1 MGLPMFREPEEIA
14 AEQAAAKLDHLAAT
28 RRSTIRRESTVRP
41 ARHSSSRSLLDRI
54 REARREPAIEQRNS
68 TFSPRPHREAETE
81 AYNLETELERLRSI
95 RQRHRARAS
104 QLDREF
110 ARRANSDYIR
120 PEPEYRHD
128 MDLEILTRLRATVDN
143 VSLTDANSDI
153 GVEILLSEPLDSVPP
168 LLPRPARESGLRF
181 EVAASSQSESE
192 QPRRTRILGSG
203 AMRVPI
209 SSAGRRPDAGGSP
222 YSLTALMAAS
232 VDGEDDEDEN
242 PSLTPGFAP
251 ANGPFRPTSQP
262 LENRRPRRSDTVPV
276 DALLDTPPPETIEV
290 FYPPLRR
297 VNHLSP
303 RPLAVPGQR
312 VDGLGDRLRS
322 PSPASDGPEEE
333 NWENLL
339 NTMEPG
345 RSSTATSFLS
355 SRSDSR
361 SGSNQSSQATT
372 AATSF
377 GEIGGDDSCD
387 LDLPSGITEEDVREI
402 RARHGRLR
410 RDPPPRQEE
419 SIHEELR
426 RDLARGNERIL
437 ELEVF
442 GVILDRMQR
451 REDIPDEWWA
461 AVGLSSDVVRGSA

>member
-1 MGLPMFREPEEIA
+1 MFREPEEIA

-28 RRSTIRRESTVRP
+28 RRSTIRRESTIRP
-41 ARHSSSRSLLDRI
+41 ARHSSSRSLLDRMRLDRI
-54 REARREPAIEQRNS
+54 RESRRDPAIEFRAIPL
-68 TFSPRPHREAETE
+68 SPRPHRDHETE
-81 AYNLETELERLRSI
+81 AYDLETELMHLRSI
-95 RQRHRARAS
+95 RQRHRDHAN

-110 ARRANSDYIR
+110 SRRANSDYIR

-128 MDLEILTRLRATVDN
+128 LDLELLSRLRATVDN
-143 VSLTDANSDI
+143 VSFTDGNSDLD
-153 GVEILLSEPLDSVPP
+153 VEILLSEPLDSVPQH
-168 LLPRPARESGLRF
+168 LPRPARESGLRF

-192 QPRRTRILGSG
+192 QPRRTRIFGSR
-203 AMRVPI
+203 ATRVQSPP
-209 SSAGRRPDAGGSP
+209 AGRRLGVGASP
-222 YSLTALMAAS
+222 YSVAAQRSALE
-232 VDGEDDEDEN
+232 DGDDDENEN
-242 PSLTPGFAP
+242 SALTPGFAP
-251 ANGPFRPTSQP
+251 ANGPFRPASQP
-262 LENRRPRRSDTVPV
+262 PDDRRPRRSDAVPV
-276 DALLDTPPPETIEV
+276 DGLIETPPEGFEA

-303 RPLAVPGQR
+303 RPVSISGQQ
-312 VDGLGDRLRS
+312 VDGLGDRRRS
-322 PSPASDGPEEE
+322 QSPDSDPHGEE

-339 NTMEPG
+339 TTMEPG
-345 RSSTATSFLS
+345 RSSTATSFMS
-355 SRSDSR
+355 SSSDSR

-372 AATSF
+372 VATSF

-410 RDPPPRQEE
+410 RDPPPRPEE
-419 SIHEELR
+419 STHEELR

-461 AVGLSSDVVRGSA
+461 AVGLSPDVVRGSA